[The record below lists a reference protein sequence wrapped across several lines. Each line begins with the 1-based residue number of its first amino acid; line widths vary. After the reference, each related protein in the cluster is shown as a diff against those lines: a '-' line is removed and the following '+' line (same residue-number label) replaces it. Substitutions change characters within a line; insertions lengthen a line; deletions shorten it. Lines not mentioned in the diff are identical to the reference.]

1 MKRHELTEEDVIRI
15 FKNPYII
22 GLASCVRSDRSKSFE
37 CHVDLENLSR
47 TKYVVS
53 VVFNNATIVCE
64 TTSKEFAVARY
75 NEVDI

>member
-1 MKRHELTEEDVIRI
+1 MKKHEISADDPII
-15 FKNPYII
+15 FKDPYII
-22 GLASCVRSDRSKSFE
+22 SLASCARSDRSKSFE

-47 TKYVVS
+47 TKYIIS
-53 VVFNNATIVCE
+53 VVIDAVTVVCE